1 MPAKPFVNKQGGFT
15 VFLKLHTDIL
25 SLQSLSVVLQNH
37 NFINYVSKCSC

>member
-25 SLQSLSVVLQNH
+25 SLQSLSVTSGFKVISGIQL
-37 NFINYVSKCSC
+37 